1 MLSCPQCPVVK
12 CVDTVVITGDDV
24 CYSVVLGTMV
34 DVFVFSVMRSV
45 LLMISDIS
53 CPLWSSVYECQRVE
67 CAFTSPVRTE
77 CGMFVMYCM
86 QCCMSVSAVL

>member
-1 MLSCPQCPVVK
+1 MMFVVVW
-12 CVDTVVITGDDV
+12 CVALWLGCLCLVVCGMW
-24 CYSVVLGTMV
+24 SE
-34 DVFVFSVMRSV
+34 
-45 LLMISDIS
+45 LLMTSAIS

-86 QCCMSVSAVL
+86 LCCMSVSAVL